1 MTIKFAINGFG
12 RIGRAVARSLFENN
26 YQGIELVAINGMGS
40 LEKDL
45 HLFQYDS
52 VHGRFNGS
60 CEIDGGDYVINGSRV
75 KSLHERNPD
84 NLPWRE
90 LGVDVVLECTGF
102 FNTRE
107 GCQKHI
113 NSGAKKVIISAPAK
127 SDDIKTIIY
136 KVNDELLSKDD
147 DVISIGSCTTNC
159 LAPVVKVLH
168 DNFNITRGYVT
179 TVHAYTNDQN
189 IADANHK
196 DLRRARAAALSMIPT
211 STGAAKAIG
220 KVITDLEG
228 KLDGCAIRV
237 PTPNVSMI
245 DFTFN
250 TEKTMSEQQ
259 INDLLKSASSDMLG
273 YNNKPLVSIDYNH
286 TNESSIFDATAT
298 KVIDGTFARVASWY
312 DNEWSFACRMLD
324 VMKLISE

>member
-26 YQGIELVAINGMGS
+26 YQGLELVAINGMGS
-40 LEKDL
+40 IEKDL
-45 HLFQYDS
+45 HLFKYDS
-52 VHGRFNGS
+52 VHGRFNGD
-60 CEIDGGDYVINGSRV
+60 CKIDEDHFVINGARI
-75 KSLHERNPD
+75 KSLHERNPE
-84 NLPWRE
+84 NLPWSE

-136 KVNDELLSKDD
+136 KVNDNLLNDSDNI
-147 DVISIGSCTTNC
+147 ISIGSCTTNC
-159 LAPVVKVLH
+159 LAPIVKVLH
-168 DNFNITRGYVT
+168 DNYKITRGYVT

-250 TEKTMSEQQ
+250 TEKTMSELE
-259 INDLLKSASSDMLG
+259 INQLIKSASSNMLG
-273 YNNKPLVSIDYNH
+273 FNDLPLVSIDYNH

-298 KVIDGTFARVASWY
+298 KVIDGTFARVAAWY